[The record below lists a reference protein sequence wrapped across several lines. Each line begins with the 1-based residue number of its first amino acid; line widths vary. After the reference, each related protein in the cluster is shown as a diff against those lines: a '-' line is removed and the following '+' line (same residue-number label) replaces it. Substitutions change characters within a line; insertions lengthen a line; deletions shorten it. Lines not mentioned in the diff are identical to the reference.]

1 MASTPHAGRRGNSR
15 IWGSAAKIR
24 VVVLAAALAV
34 GALALIATQAW
45 ASNGSNGNHGNGNN
59 GNPCPPASHNPH
71 LPPPCG
77 YATVP
82 PPEPTP
88 TPSAATPEPVSEVA
102 GVVHKGHA
110 KVKAPPAPHH
120 GTVIVPPTAQPKAPV
135 VHHVAKH
142 HYRRPVGPGFRG
154 RSTAYVPPPAPAGN
168 PERST
173 FAHRLLSPTQINLSA
188 KNLGEDGLLVLLLAA
203 LLYLPVTIFDK
214 ATEKNHDTISRW
226 MSRPHAALVF
236 LMTPF
241 RGHPVITLLA
251 GVLLSTILYSFVE
264 PGFPGE
270 PGALY
275 YAIGMLA
282 GFALVSVV
290 FFETWRAVLRKLEPH
305 AHGHWVIYP
314 PYVILAG
321 LFVLFARLAHFIPG
335 VVIGTVA
342 EYEPAKPLSTRT
354 AGIRVAV
361 TYGALMVLG
370 LAAWFAWI
378 PVEHS
383 ASRAGASPLILML
396 DSALAIT
403 FVSAL
408 ESVAFGLIPMTFL
421 DGNDLYKWSKPL
433 WLGMW
438 GAALAWFTVVV
449 LHPALG
455 TYHGLS
461 GSHAVWLVVLFSG
474 LMVIAVTTWG
484 FFRVRDARLA
494 KAAGQ
499 GPDSMLP

>member
-1 MASTPHAGRRGNSR
+1 MASTSRAGWRGHSHL
-15 IWGSAAKIR
+15 WGRAAKVR
-24 VVVLAAALAV
+24 TVALAAMLAV
-34 GALALIATQAW
+34 SGLALMATD
-45 ASNGSNGNHGNGNN
+45 ASARPDNGNGNAY
-59 GNPCPPASHNPH
+59 GGSCPPASHNPGGDT
-71 LPPPCG
+71 PCG
-77 YATVP
+77 FPHTPTV
-82 PPEPTP
+82 PTP
-88 TPSAATPEPVSEVA
+88 TPTTATPEPVSQVA
-102 GVVHKGHA
+102 GVVHKGRARPGAAVHR
-110 KVKAPPAPHH
+110 
-120 GTVIVPPTAQPKAPV
+120 GTVIVPPTAHPQAPAV
-135 VHHVAKH
+135 RHVAKKH
-142 HYRRPVGPGFRG
+142 FRHPVGPGFRG
-154 RSTAYVPPPAPAGN
+154 RSAAVAAPAPAPAGN
-168 PERST
+168 PDRST
-173 FAHRLLSPTQINLSA
+173 LADRLLSPTAVDLSA
-188 KNLGEDGLLVLLLAA
+188 KNLGEGGLLALLLAA

-214 ATEKNHDTISRW
+214 ATEKNHDAISRW
-226 MSRPHAALVF
+226 MSRPHAALVW

-241 RGHPVITLLA
+241 RGHPVVTLLA
-251 GVLLSTILYSFVE
+251 GVLLSSMLYSFVE

-275 YAIGMLA
+275 YAAGMLL
-282 GFALVSVV
+282 GFALVSTV
-290 FFETWRAVLRKLEPH
+290 FFETWRAVLRRLEPH

-321 LFVLFARLAHFIPG
+321 MFVLLARLAHFIPG

-383 ASRAGASPLILML
+383 AAKEGASPLTLIL

-408 ESVAFGLIPMTFL
+408 ESVAFGLIPMRFL
-421 DGNDLYKWSKPL
+421 DGNELYEWNKPL

-438 GAALAWFTVVV
+438 GAALAWFSVVV

-455 TYHGLS
+455 TYHGLE
-461 GSHAVWLVVLFSG
+461 GSHAIWLIALFSG

-484 FFRVRDARLA
+484 FFRVREVRLA